1 MPVLAMALPIPP
13 GKTEALEQHLADA
26 KNHPDLDA
34 TLKGFGIARETWHV
48 QETEE
53 GALLILVFDA
63 DDPFTMLQKYASS
76 NDEVPAWQRQCIKE
90 ILGVDLS
97 QAPPAPPSRLIFDW
111 SKE

>member
-1 MPVLAMALPIPP
+1 MPVLAMAMPIPP
-13 GKTEALEQHLADA
+13 GKIEALEQHLADA

-34 TLKGFGIARETWHV
+34 TFTGFGISRETWHV
-48 QETEE
+48 QETEQ
-53 GALLILVFDA
+53 GDWLVLVFDA
-63 DDPFTMLQKYASS
+63 DDPFAMLQEFARS
-76 NDEVPAWQRQCIKE
+76 NDDLPTWQRQSIRE